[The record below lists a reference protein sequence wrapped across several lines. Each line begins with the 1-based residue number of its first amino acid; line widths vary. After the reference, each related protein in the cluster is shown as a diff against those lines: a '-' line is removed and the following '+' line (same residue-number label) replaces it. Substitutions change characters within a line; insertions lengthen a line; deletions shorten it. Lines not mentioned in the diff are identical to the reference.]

1 MPDST
6 QSSLASKSA
15 GFPARASAPMRD
27 NSQESFP
34 EERHYFQTPNTTEIG
49 IRWAAKLVFRLN
61 VFLLQ
66 MLSQQL
72 EFLGLTSKQGMLSRF
87 QEAFRTMWAQNG
99 DHISRIYLGTGALD
113 GKAKV
118 ERMMNK
124 RLYTFYSLFM
134 MN

>member
-6 QSSLASKSA
+6 QSSLASKPA

-99 DHISRIYLGTGALD
+99 IF
-113 GKAKV
+113 V
-118 ERMMNK
+118 
-124 RLYTFYSLFM
+124 
-134 MN
+134 